1 MTKRAE
7 IPLPNFENLQPFTKA
22 QKVNEQDLG
31 KIGQKNGFTTR
42 HSVETK
48 HASGSG
54 RRRRSLKTARLT
66 LALEPTVRD
75 SFWSLADELNEDG
88 GDFLNRLIEN
98 YVNNNYIQNK

>member
-7 IPLPNFENLQPFTKA
+7 IVLPDLENLQPFTKA
-22 QKVNEQDLG
+22 QKVNEQVLG
-31 KIGQKNGFTTR
+31 EIGQKNGFTTR
-42 HSVETK
+42 HNVETK
-48 HASGSG
+48 RGSG

-66 LALEPTVRD
+66 LALEPEVRD

-98 YVNNNYIQNK
+98 YVNSNKIENT

>member
-7 IPLPNFENLQPFTKA
+7 IVLPNLENLQPFTKA
-22 QKVNEQDLG
+22 QKVDEQELG
-31 KIGQKNGFTTR
+31 KIGQNNGFTTR
-42 HSVETK
+42 HSIETK
-48 HASGSG
+48 RGSG

-66 LALEPTVRD
+66 LALEPEVRD

-98 YVNNNYIQNK
+98 YVNNNYTQNKR